1 LVSPPHRQRCVLL
14 GIVVQLVVW
23 FVGVIGPGFGGLLVV
38 RPALVEKRDSLL
50 DALEGLDDLPLE
62 PDEYPDRVFV
72 GAATNVVR
80 VVLGLPNDSPTLHLG
95 QLRETPLVDQEGRLL
110 LGPGDD
116 PLGLLLGLLDDA
128 LALGIDPFR
137 GADLF
142 GHGDA
147 ELVDEAEGRC
157 LVDDDIARQGQLPTV
172 GDDRFEALDKE
183 DDVD

>member
-1 LVSPPHRQRCVLL
+1 LVSPPHRQRRVLL
-14 GIVVQLVVW
+14 GIVVQLVIW
-23 FVGVIGPGFGGLLVV
+23 FVDVIGLGFGGLLVV
-38 RPALVEKRDSLL
+38 GPALVEKRDPLL

-62 PDEYPDRVFV
+62 PDEDPDRIFV
-72 GAATNVVR
+72 GAATDVVR
-80 VVLGLPNDSPTLHLG
+80 VVLGLADDPPTLDFG
-95 QLRETPLVDQEGRLL
+95 QLREPPLVDQEGRLL
-110 LGPGDD
+110 LGAGDD
-116 PLGLLLGLLDDA
+116 PFGLLLGLLDDA

-147 ELVDEAEGRC
+147 ELVDEAEGCC
-157 LVDDDIARQGQLPTV
+157 LVDDDIARQWQLPTV

>member
-1 LVSPPHRQRCVLL
+1 LASPPHRQRRVLL
-14 GIVVQLVVW
+14 GIVVQLVVC
-23 FVGVIGPGFGGLLVV
+23 FVGVIGHGFGGLLVV
-38 RPALVEKRDSLL
+38 GPALVEKRDPLL
-50 DALEGLDDLPLE
+50 DALEGLHDLALK
-62 PDEYPDRVFV
+62 PDKDPDRVFV
-72 GAATNVVR
+72 GAAADVVR
-80 VVLGLPNDSPTLHLG
+80 VVLGLADDPPTLDFG

-110 LGPGDD
+110 LGAGDD
-116 PLGLLLGLLDDA
+116 PLGLLLGFLDDA

-137 GADLF
+137 GADLL

-147 ELVDEAEGRC
+147 ELVNEAEGRC